1 MQSRRS
7 HLIESLE
14 PRALMAGND
23 LLPDLVT
30 TADPFRQVMHG
41 WYYGASQQW
50 MRGKTLLRFANAVA
64 NVGQGPLE
72 TYADEIV
79 EHPVDGQE
87 VPVSQRIYQSA
98 GGFVSRPSGVLHFH
112 DQGSHHHFHF
122 EDFAEYN
129 LRAVTTGNGVG
140 AVVRTGGKAGFC
152 LRDSY
157 VHDGSVPGTPGGVV
171 YGDEC
176 YPKSGISVGWADW
189 YGATLDF
196 QWIDVTGLPAGQ
208 YWLEAIA
215 DPENRLLET
224 NENNNT
230 TRIMVNL
237 NVPRLGDANLDGNV
251 DYRDFNILRANFG
264 RTFVTWSQGDFT
276 GDRRVNF
283 EDFQILE
290 TAFDSTPP
298 APSPAP
304 SPAPPA
310 RPTASVPRRRP
321 AFAF

>member
-1 MQSRRS
+1 MQCRSR
-7 HLIESLE
+7 LIEPLE
-14 PRALMAGND
+14 PRALMAGD

-30 TADPFRQVMHG
+30 VADPFRQIMHG

-64 NVGQGPLE
+64 NLGQGPLE
-72 TYADEIV
+72 TYADQIV

-87 VPVSQRIYQSA
+87 VPVSQRVYQSG
-98 GGFVSRPSGVLHFH
+98 GGFVARPAGVLHFH

-129 LRAVTTGNGVG
+129 LRAVTAGNGVG
-140 AVVRTGGKAGFC
+140 AIVRTGGKAGFC

-157 VHDGSVPGTPGGVV
+157 QYDASVPGAPGNVV

-196 QWIDVTGLPAGQ
+196 QWIDVTGLPPGQ
-208 YWLEAIA
+208 YWLESIA
-215 DPENRLLET
+215 DPENRLAES

-237 NVPRLGDANLDGNV
+237 NVPRLGDANLDGHVNST
-251 DYRDFNILRANFG
+251 DFNILRSNFG
-264 RTFVTWSQGDFT
+264 RNFVTWSAGDFT
-276 GDRRVNF
+276 GDRRVTF

-290 TAFDSTPP
+290 TSFDS
-298 APSPAP
+298 ASPAP
-304 SPAPPA
+304 APASPI
-310 RPTASVPRRRP
+310 RPTAGAPRRRT

>member
-1 MQSRRS
+1 MHSCSRP
-7 HLIESLE
+7 LESLE
-14 PRALMAGND
+14 PRALMAGD

-30 TADPFRQVMHG
+30 VADPFQQIMHG

-72 TYADEIV
+72 TYADQIV
-79 EHPVDGQE
+79 EDPVDGQE
-87 VPVSQRIYQSA
+87 VPVSQRIYQSG
-98 GGFVSRPSGVLHFH
+98 GGFVTKAAGVLHFH

-129 LRAVTTGNGVG
+129 LRAVTPGNGVG
-140 AVVRTGGKAGFC
+140 AIIRTGGKAGFC

-157 VHDGSVPGTPGGVV
+157 QYDSGIPGAPPNVV

-196 QWIDVTGLPAGQ
+196 QWIDVTGLPPGQ
-208 YWLEAIA
+208 YWLESIA
-215 DPENRLLET
+215 DPENRLAES
-224 NENNNT
+224 NENNNA
-230 TRIMVNL
+230 TRILVNL
-237 NVPRLGDANLDGNV
+237 NVPRLGDANLDGRVNST
-251 DYRDFNILRANFG
+251 DFNILRSNFG
-264 RTFVTWSQGDFT
+264 RNFVTWSAGDFT
-276 GDRRVNF
+276 GDHRVAF

-290 TAFDSTPP
+290 TSFDSASPTPAP
-298 APSPAP
+298 APSSPLRPAV
-304 SPAPPA
+304 S
-310 RPTASVPRRRP
+310 TPRRRT